1 MTRLAL
7 FAIVFVLIAGTVRAQ
22 QVPQAP
28 LGTTPADT
36 PTESPAYRAMTP
48 QEKVEMRADLFMARK
63 EYEEAVKAYKT
74 VLIDDPHNAK
84 VLNFVGMAY
93 QQIGDGEQA
102 EHYYKLAVRADK
114 KDTNALNNLG
124 TVEYSEQRYGQAIKY
139 YRKSIARGNAAATVY
154 TNLGYAYCGVRE
166 YPKAMVVF
174 AQALALDPE
183 VFDHKGTA
191 GSVLQQRSSPD
202 PGALHFMLAKSYG
215 RIGDAERAARYLKM
229 SRDEGY
235 KQYRTAESDPDFARV
250 IKDPRVQEALQVQ
263 PAYASEAPKPV
274 AN

>member
-1 MTRLAL
+1 MARLAL
-7 FAIVFVLIAGTVRAQ
+7 FALPFVLIAGTLRAQ

-28 LGTTPADT
+28 LGTTPEDT
-36 PTESPAYRAMTP
+36 AAESPTYRAMTP
-48 QEKVEMRADLFMARK
+48 QEKDEMRADLFMARK
-63 EYEEAVKAYKT
+63 EYEQAVKAYKT
-74 VLIDDPHNAK
+74 VLVDDPHNAR

-102 EHYYKLAVRADK
+102 ERYYKLAVRADK
-114 KDTNALNNLG
+114 KDPNALNNLG

-139 YRKSIARGNAAATVY
+139 YRKAIARGNAAATIY
-154 TNLGYAYCGVRE
+154 TNLGYAYCGVKE
-166 YPKAMVVF
+166 YPKAMAVF

-183 VFDHKGTA
+183 VFDHKGNA

-215 RIGDAERAARYLKM
+215 RIGDAERSARYLKM

-235 KQYRTAESDPDFARV
+235 KEFRTAEKDPDFAKV
-250 IKDPRVQEALQVQ
+250 IKDPRVQEVLQVQ
-263 PAYASEAPKPV
+263 PAYASEPQKPV
-274 AN
+274 TN